1 MRFVI
6 FTQKKTIL
14 EHKFYRTVHI
24 TQTVWIWKYILSW
37 DCFPHE
43 SNPSLEWILYAVCKW
58 FLFPGNICMYTN
70 FQGVIDSTEAD
81 IFMPFFSL
89 NTRWSLK
96 IFTLFSWFKL
106 IWSNKSNFVYGMVK
120 CFKDSSKR
128 FATTDLNCTWL
139 RGVNDTW
146 HWRDRTVELL
156 IGISPQ

>member
-1 MRFVI
+1 MNLTHLWSEYCTQYVNGFFFLEI
-6 FTQKKTIL
+6 FACIKI
-14 EHKFYRTVHI
+14 
-24 TQTVWIWKYILSW
+24 
-37 DCFPHE
+37 
-43 SNPSLEWILYAVCKW
+43 SN
-58 FLFPGNICMYTN
+58 
-70 FQGVIDSTEAD
+70 GVIDSTEAD

-96 IFTLFSWFKL
+96 IFTLFSWFEL

-156 IGISPQ
+156 IGISLQNQNQIWESLAVSQGPIRDSFLN